1 MARMEFSFVPTAQAA
16 SGTAALTLEDIPQ
29 DIRDDIEEVY
39 AYLKTNPAGRM
50 RTPAFPSK
58 QDALAWQAMA
68 TAYCK
73 LRPGGEIRFRK
84 SPTKGLPDTVFDFR
98 VTDLLPD
105 NGTDGINAAVDAIK
119 AQAAA
124 PAAPVKPSPR
134 SSK

>member
-1 MARMEFSFVPTAQAA
+1 MARLEFAYVPTATAA
-16 SGTAALTLEDIPQ
+16 GGTSALTLEDIPQ

-50 RTPAFPSK
+50 RTPAFPTK
-58 QDALAWQAMA
+58 TEALAWQALA

-84 SPTKGLPDTVFDFR
+84 SPTKGLPENVFDFR

-105 NGTDGINAAVDAIK
+105 NGSEGIRNAVEAAK
-119 AQAAA
+119 ATAQETPTPP
-124 PAAPVKPSPR
+124 PAKSGARK
-134 SSK
+134 